1 MTATRY
7 LLVLLAM
14 LTTIMAQKE
23 LMVNITILHSA
34 TAEGAVCLDG
44 SPPAYHL
51 DRGYGT
57 RDFAAGSSPLMAVV
71 GALVSRIAIIVQI
84 AS

>member
-34 TAEGAVCLDG
+34 TAEGA
-44 SPPAYHL
+44 AYHL